1 VRRPGPGR
9 GALAAAA
16 VAPKAA
22 LANLAHAAALW
33 PARRAFEQALADPA
47 RAQAEALARIA
58 RGGAGTAFAREHG
71 LSPQAG
77 VAALRRQVPPRSY
90 DELHPWIER
99 AAGGE
104 PRVLTTAPVLRFQ
117 PSSGSA
123 APSKLIPWTAPY
135 ALEVRAAV
143 SAWLSDQLRR
153 WPALLGGQAY
163 WSVSPASSPSP
174 PTAGGIAVGFEDDAA
189 YLGPVA
195 RRLAT
200 WGLAVP
206 GAVRHL
212 PGLDAWRRRTLL
224 HLLRARQLRLLS
236 VWSPTFLPLLLGP
249 LAGLLE
255 GLAEEIARGTP
266 PCPVPSGHGTALLP
280 PLPPDAA
287 RAAEVR
293 RAGPDPLGLWPRL
306 ALVSCWTDGPSVQ
319 PSAAEAERLE
329 ALLPGVPVEGKGLV
343 ATEAVVSIP
352 FGRGRPLAVTSHF
365 LELETA
371 QGPRLVHELREGEV
385 GTVLVTTGA
394 GLWRYRLQ
402 DRVEVTGFVGR
413 TPTIRFLG
421 KADQVC
427 DRFGE
432 KLHAGHAAALIA
444 ALRARFALPEGLAF
458 LAPDEAEAPE
468 GAGGPRRPCYTL
480 HLAAPSVPAALADRL
495 EGLLE
500 ENFHYAHCVRL
511 GQLAPARVFRVE
523 GDGLSAFYA
532 ACAARGQ
539 RLGDVKPSAL
549 RRDGGWSAVLPGGY
563 VGDRAGA

>member
-1 VRRPGPGR
+1 VRS
-9 GALAAAA
+9 AL
-16 VAPKAA
+16 

-33 PARRAFEQALADPA
+33 PARLAFEEALADPA
-47 RAQAEALARIA
+47 RAQARVLARLLRGA
-58 RGGAGTAFAREHG
+58 RGSAFAREHG
-71 LSPQAG
+71 LDAHAG
-77 VAALRRQVPPRSY
+77 VAGLRRLVPARTY

-99 AAGGE
+99 AADGE
-104 PRVLTTAPVLRFQ
+104 PRVLTAAPVTRFQ

-123 APSKLIPWTAPY
+123 APSKRIPWTAPY
-135 ALEVRAAV
+135 AAEVRGAV
-143 SAWLSDQLRR
+143 SAWLSDQARR
-153 WPALLGGQAY
+153 WPALLGGPAY
-163 WSVSPASSPSP
+163 WAVSPAAPPSL
-174 PTAGGIAVGFEDDAA
+174 PTAGGIPVGFEDDAE

-212 PGLDAWRRRTLL
+212 REVETWRRRTLL
-224 HLLRARQLRLLS
+224 HLLRARELRLVS
-236 VWSPTFLPLLLGP
+236 IWSPTFLPLLLGP
-249 LAGLLE
+249 LAGLLD
-255 GLAEEIARGTP
+255 GLADEIARGTP
-266 PCPVPSGHGTALLP
+266 PLLVPAGRGSALLP

-293 RAGPDPLGLWPRL
+293 RAGPDPLRLWPRL
-306 ALVSCWTDGPSVQ
+306 ALVSCWTDGPSSV
-319 PSAAEAERLE
+319 EAERLE

-352 FGRGRPLAVTSHF
+352 FGRGRPMAVTSHF

-371 QGPRLVHELREGEV
+371 EGPRLVQELREGDV

-432 KLHAGHAAALIA
+432 KLHAGHAAAVIA
-444 ALRARFALPEGLAF
+444 ALRSHFALPPGLAF
-458 LAPDEAEAPE
+458 LAPDD
-468 GAGGPRRPCYTL
+468 GGLAPCYTL
-480 HLAAPSVPAALADRL
+480 HLAAPAVPAAVADRL

-500 ENFHYAHCVRL
+500 ESFHYAHCVRL
-511 GQLAPARVFRVE
+511 GQLARARVFRVD

-532 ACAARGQ
+532 ACAARGL

-549 RRDGGWSAVLPGGY
+549 RRDVGWSEVLPGEY
-563 VGDRAGA
+563 VGDRADAYLG